1 MLLFILV
8 LFSTGVYEPPSFL
21 MAHRHLGRYYAL
33 FSNVISI
40 RCVSPTLSGVGGISF
55 EDGKA
60 GV

>member
-1 MLLFILV
+1 MN
-8 LFSTGVYEPPSFL
+8 PRSFL
-21 MAHRHLGRYYAL
+21 MAPRHLGRYYAL

-40 RCVSPTLSGVGGISF
+40 RCVSPTLSEVGGISF